1 MTAYCYSFN
10 SGKGGHKESGDTLN
24 TSVRFVRGEFDNSR
38 LNITAV
44 PQVKDMIS
52 QGGGWR

>member
-1 MTAYCYSFN
+1 
-10 SGKGGHKESGDTLN
+10 LN

-38 LNITAV
+38 LKITAV
-44 PQVKDMIS
+44 PQVKDVIT